1 MNQLDKNTVK
11 ADRQLLPSQYVSFPT
26 ALRDGLRV
34 LFVGN
39 SITRH
44 GIRPEIGWTRDCGMA
59 ASEWSKD
66 YVHLVMQTLADA
78 RIPACGCIAQVAQW
92 ERHYADGRTF
102 LNLFQTAR
110 LFHPDI
116 IVWRAIE
123 NCPGAKFDATAFTDN
138 CRALVDWLNEDG
150 HARCI
155 WTTSFWKHP
164 GDPAIRA
171 LAESRR
177 EPLIELG
184 DLGELDEMK
193 AIGLFAHSGVA
204 NHPGDRGMLEIAHRI
219 CAVLLP
225 MIQ

>member
-1 MNQLDKNTVK
+1 MSSRRIGSTPFLE
-11 ADRQLLPSQYVSFPT
+11 LLP
-26 ALRDGLRV
+26 D
-34 LFVGN
+34 
-39 SITRH
+39 SI
-44 GIRPEIGWTRDCGMA
+44 A
-59 ASEWSKD
+59 
-66 YVHLVMQTLADA
+66 
-78 RIPACGCIAQVAQW
+78 
-92 ERHYADGRTF
+92 
-102 LNLFQTAR
+102 
-110 LFHPDI
+110 
-116 IVWRAIE
+116 
-123 NCPGAKFDATAFTDN
+123 
-138 CRALVDWLNEDG
+138 
-150 HARCI
+150 
-155 WTTSFWKHP
+155 